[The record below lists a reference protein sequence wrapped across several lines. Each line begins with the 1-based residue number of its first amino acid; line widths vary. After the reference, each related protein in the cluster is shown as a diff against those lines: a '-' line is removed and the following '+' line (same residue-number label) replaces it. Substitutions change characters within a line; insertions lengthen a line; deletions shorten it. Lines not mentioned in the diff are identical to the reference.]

1 MKKIILC
8 ILANILIGFTLASCS
23 GGSSIDEAA
32 MAVETYI
39 QALAGR
45 DLNGITSIVC
55 LAWGEQAHLEFA
67 SFSAVNAK
75 VEGLD
80 CQVTSSEGD
89 YALVKCQG
97 VLITNDGEEDQV
109 IQLQVNH
116 YQTLFE
122 EGKWRMCG
130 YH

>member
-1 MKKIILC
+1 M
-8 ILANILIGFTLASCS
+8 ASCS
-23 GGSSIDEAA
+23 GGSSTAEAA
-32 MAVETYI
+32 VAVETYI
-39 QALAGR
+39 QALADR
-45 DLNGITSIVC
+45 DLHSITNTVC

-67 SFSAVNAK
+67 SFSAVTTK

-80 CQVTSSEGD
+80 CQVTSNEGD

-97 VLITNDGEEDQV
+97 VLITNDGEEDQE

-116 YQTLFE
+116 YHTLFE
-122 EGKWRMCG
+122 KGKWRMCG